1 MHYCTLVIP
10 PPPPPPPPPP
20 TPSLPSQSYSLT
32 YLTNLEIYQGGQE
45 IGPVSQLESA
55 VLKSL
60 LHALV
65 SFCPIKTGICR
76 KYKNNPVKP
85 KFMYNMNVQLLRQA
99 VKNSL
104 EFSKPLPFLCLL
116 QNVFQLLVL
125 IVSTQVANTQREKK
139 LRHMSGPRNS
149 RTLHCIFSL
158 FHSTSC

>member
-1 MHYCTLVIP
+1 M
-10 PPPPPPPPPP
+10 
-20 TPSLPSQSYSLT
+20 
-32 YLTNLEIYQGGQE
+32 
-45 IGPVSQLESA
+45 SQLESA

-125 IVSTQVANTQREKK
+125 IVSTQVANTEREKK
-139 LRHMSGPRNS
+139 TTPHVRPQKFQNSTLYLFFVPFNFLLKCSNILVVVLVFRFTMNLHFFQSGLQGESNERTCRCSALRLLS
-149 RTLHCIFSL
+149 TL
-158 FHSTSC
+158 